1 MPVLLRR
8 DIDLGEREGDQL
20 VGLEVAADKGFDL
33 FTRPVGDGCRMSHIA
48 CLPEHLP
55 VGIGDVVAE
64 ELFLHLFRIEDTVAA
79 HGQLTV
85 RTRLER

>member
-1 MPVLLRR
+1 
-8 DIDLGEREGDQL
+8 
-20 VGLEVAADKGFDL
+20 
-33 FTRPVGDGCRMSHIA
+33 MSHIA